1 MNCFQGSALSRFL
14 WRLLRVWQGEPP
26 FLVPGG
32 CPLVFC
38 RQSSIGG
45 FQGYQTLPPV
55 ASPPLPVV
63 HVPFSS
69 LQRLTTGVG
78 PGKLISQHPKSC
90 SEHQISPLASSSVD
104 FFVNSLAVTCSL
116 YLPYHNFSV
125 LGLTHFLSLLLWK
138 FRCLPAALFILSHV
152 LISIWGPQCPGR
164 KAVKLSLHREI
175 WGSHL
180 FFWDRLELEH
190 GSVGG

>member
-1 MNCFQGSALSRFL
+1 M
-14 WRLLRVWQGEPP
+14 
-26 FLVPGG
+26 
-32 CPLVFC
+32 VFC

-90 SEHQISPLASSSVD
+90 SEPLLVWI

-125 LGLTHFLSLLLWK
+125 LGLTHFLSLLIWK
-138 FRCLPAALFILSHV
+138 SRCLPATLFTLSHV

-175 WGSHL
+175 RGSHL
-180 FFWDRLELEH
+180 LVWDRLELEH

>member
-1 MNCFQGSALSRFL
+1 M
-14 WRLLRVWQGEPP
+14 
-26 FLVPGG
+26 
-32 CPLVFC
+32 VFC

-104 FFVNSLAVTCSL
+104 FFCQFSCCDLFSLFALSQLFSLRSHTLLEPLSLEVSLSPCSSL
-116 YLPYHNFSV
+116 YSFSCPYLNLGSPVPWTESCQAVPPQRNSGFTPSC
-125 LGLTHFLSLLLWK
+125 LGLS
-138 FRCLPAALFILSHV
+138 
-152 LISIWGPQCPGR
+152 
-164 KAVKLSLHREI
+164 
-175 WGSHL
+175 
-180 FFWDRLELEH
+180 
-190 GSVGG
+190 

>member
-1 MNCFQGSALSRFL
+1 M
-14 WRLLRVWQGEPP
+14 
-26 FLVPGG
+26 
-32 CPLVFC
+32 VFC

-55 ASPPLPVV
+55 ATPPLPVA

-69 LQRLTTGVG
+69 LQCLTTGVG

-104 FFVNSLAVTCSL
+104 FFFVNSLAVTCSL

-125 LGLTHFLSLLLWK
+125 LGLTHFLSLFLWK
-138 FRCLPAALFILSHV
+138 SRCLPVALSTLSHV
-152 LISIWGPQCPGR
+152 LISIWGLQCPGR

-175 WGSHL
+175 RGSHL
-180 FFWDRLELEH
+180 LVWDCLELEH